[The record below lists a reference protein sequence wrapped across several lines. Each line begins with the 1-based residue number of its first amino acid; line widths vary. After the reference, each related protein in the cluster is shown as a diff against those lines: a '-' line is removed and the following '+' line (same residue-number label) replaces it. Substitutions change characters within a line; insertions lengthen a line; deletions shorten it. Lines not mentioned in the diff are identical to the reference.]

1 MRNVKKVV
9 IALFIALIV
18 VSIVCSST
26 VFAYDMMATVK
37 SQANSDGDANVTA
50 PVTNIAGAVIT
61 IARVVC
67 AAVAVVM
74 LVVLGMK
81 YMMAA
86 PSEKADIKKHA
97 VVYIVGALVMFACTG
112 ILTII
117 QKFAASI

>member
-1 MRNVKKVV
+1 MKKFRKIA
-9 IALFIALIV
+9 IALVICLIV
-18 VSIVCSST
+18 AIVVCENSS
-26 VFAYDMMATVK
+26 FAYDMMATVK